1 RDEMAGQLGRVG
13 AAAPDQQRPVD
24 GRQRG
29 GAAPRRRQ
37 DGEQSAHGEPDQVD
51 ATIACPGAPRR
62 RDRPAALPPGNIRSI
77 PAAVTGEQR
86 GGDGVAL
93 AVEYLGQWKPMTGMT
108 GVAVDEQCRLFATS
122 LEEQWRRPITCQSAS
137 SSLSSRVTRAAST
150 KPCRSMAN
158 CG

>member
-1 RDEMAGQLGRVG
+1 MEASMACHGV
-13 AAAPDQQRPVD
+13 
-24 GRQRG
+24 
-29 GAAPRRRQ
+29 PRRDDRL
-37 DGEQSAHGEPDQVD
+37 EP
-51 ATIACPGAPRR
+51 
-62 RDRPAALPPGNIRSI
+62 LPPGNIRSI
-77 PAAVTGEQR
+77 LGAVTGEQR

-122 LEEQWRRPITCQSAS
+122 LEEQRRRPITCQSAS

-158 CG
+158 CGQGTSKPVTRRMGASRS